1 MEYIEAKTL
10 VTRTKDR
17 TWFGTRYNMNIYKGC
32 SHGCIYCDSRS
43 LCYQIEEFEKVR
55 AKKDALEII
64 RSQLKGRLG
73 KGVIGTGA
81 MSDPYNPF
89 EKKLELT
96 RGALK
101 LIDQYRFG
109 VAIATKS
116 HLIERD
122 IDLLKAINRHSPTIV
137 KMTVTSSEDEISEKV
152 EPNVCPSSR
161 RFETL
166 KKISQAGIFC
176 GVLMMPI
183 LPFIEDSEE
192 NITEIVRKT
201 AEAGG
206 KFIYPAIGMTMRAG
220 QREYFYSQLDQHF
233 QGLSEKYKKRYGYR
247 YKCTS
252 SKVKKLWPIFVSECK
267 KYGLLYKMPDIIKVY
282 QSGYWQEEQLSL
294 FEM

>member
-1 MEYIEAKTL
+1 
-10 VTRTKDR
+10 
-17 TWFGTRYNMNIYKGC
+17 
-32 SHGCIYCDSRS
+32 
-43 LCYQIEEFEKVR
+43 
-55 AKKDALEII
+55 
-64 RSQLKGRLG
+64 
-73 KGVIGTGA
+73 
-81 MSDPYNPF
+81 
-89 EKKLELT
+89 
-96 RGALK
+96 
-101 LIDQYRFG
+101 
-109 VAIATKS
+109 
-116 HLIERD
+116 
-122 IDLLKAINRHSPTIV
+122 
-137 KMTVTSSEDEISEKV
+137 
-152 EPNVCPSSR
+152 
-161 RFETL
+161 
-166 KKISQAGIFC
+166 
-176 GVLMMPI
+176 MMPI

>member
-122 IDLLKAINRHSPTIV
+122 IDLLKAINRHSPIIV
-137 KMTVTSSEDEISEKV
+137 QM
-152 EPNVCPSSR
+152 
-161 RFETL
+161 
-166 KKISQAGIFC
+166 
-176 GVLMMPI
+176 I
-183 LPFIEDSEE
+183 LIAHSM
-192 NITEIVRKT
+192 NT
-201 AEAGG
+201 
-206 KFIYPAIGMTMRAG
+206 PANTDPA
-220 QREYFYSQLDQHF
+220 
-233 QGLSEKYKKRYGYR
+233 
-247 YKCTS
+247 
-252 SKVKKLWPIFVSECK
+252 
-267 KYGLLYKMPDIIKVY
+267 
-282 QSGYWQEEQLSL
+282 
-294 FEM
+294 